1 MLNKKSIKILS
12 IVLLVVILLVTIG
25 SSVFATTTIPE
36 TPFNNDKASD
46 LVGVVLGALKWGA
59 IMIAAG
65 MLIYMGI
72 KYMTSA
78 PDGKAE
84 MKKQLTIY
92 IVGFI
97 LAVAAAAIVGV
108 LETTIKSAAGETT
121 ASVNTSTVIV
131 ASVE

>member
-25 SSVFATTTIPE
+25 SSVFAATDIPS
-36 TPFNNDKASD
+36 TNFSNAKAAN

-97 LAVAAAAIVGV
+97 LAVAAATIVGV
-108 LETTIKSAAGETT
+108 LENTITGAAGETT
-121 ASVNTSTVIV
+121 ASGDTSTVIV